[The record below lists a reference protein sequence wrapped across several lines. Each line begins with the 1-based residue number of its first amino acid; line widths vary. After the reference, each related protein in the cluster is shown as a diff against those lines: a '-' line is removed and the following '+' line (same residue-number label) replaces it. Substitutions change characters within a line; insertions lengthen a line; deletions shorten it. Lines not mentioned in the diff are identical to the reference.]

1 MQMKAMIIIPPRD
14 FRDETVSLA
23 TLLLGKWGIAPVIA
37 SYVNEGKVCMGA
49 HGATYKPAMNATKAT
64 SEGFD
69 ALLIVDGPGVESY
82 KLSDFR
88 PLVELVKDFIN
99 HKKVVAA
106 LGDSVKI
113 VARANV
119 ITDRKV
125 AAPSD
130 EEVSRM
136 IRIYRGKESKNEMEF
151 DKFLLTAR
159 GHAHLEEFLNAL
171 IEHMGAK

>member
-1 MQMKAMIIIPPRD
+1 MPMKAMIIIPPRD

-23 TLLLGKWGIAPVIA
+23 MLLLGKWGVRPVIA
-37 SYVNEGKVCMGA
+37 SYLGEGKSCIGA
-49 HGATYKPAMNATKAT
+49 HGATYKPEINATKAT

-106 LGDSVKI
+106 LGDSVKV

-130 EEVSRM
+130 DEVSRM

-151 DKFLLTAR
+151 DKFLLTAK
-159 GHAHLEEFLNAL
+159 GNGHLEQFLDAL
-171 IEHMGAK
+171 IEGMGAK